1 MSAKPAPDR
10 RSLSDLRQNPRAVLQ
25 RLHRTQRPVVITVDG
40 TPEAVLLDL
49 GQYTAQLRLRK
60 LADLL
65 AEGEEDI
72 RRGRTRTA
80 RAAFREIRRAKKAP
94 R

>member
-1 MSAKPAPDR
+1 MSANPAPGR
-10 RSLSDLRQNPRAVLQ
+10 RSLPELRQNPQAVLQ
-25 RLHRTQRPVVITVDG
+25 RLHRTRRPVLITVDG

-49 GQYTAQLRLRK
+49 GQFAAQMRVRR

-65 AEGEEDI
+65 AEGEIDI
-72 RRGRTRTA
+72 RRGRTTTA